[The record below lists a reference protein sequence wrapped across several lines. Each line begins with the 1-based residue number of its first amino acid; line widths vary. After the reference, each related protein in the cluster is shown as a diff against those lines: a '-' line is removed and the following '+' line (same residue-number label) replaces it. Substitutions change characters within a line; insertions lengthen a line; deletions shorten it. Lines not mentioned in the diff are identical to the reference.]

1 MLDLSIITREILVG
15 TQVTGD
21 EDLDA
26 LKKIG
31 VGGLLSL
38 QDEDDLRRAGL
49 RWDLLQ
55 KAGAGRDI
63 DMRRVPIIDFDP
75 GDLVAKI
82 DRCVTELDDL
92 LSESPR
98 VYVHCTAGINRSAGV
113 VLSYLVLRKR
123 LTVDVAFKL
132 LQSRRPQVNP
142 YRSLV
147 THLME
152 RQAG

>member
-15 TQVTGD
+15 TQISGD

-26 LKKIG
+26 IRKMG
-31 VGGLLSL
+31 VAGLLSL

-55 KAGAGRDI
+55 KAGASRDI

-75 GDLVAKI
+75 GDLVAKL
-82 DRCVTELDDL
+82 DRCVNELDDL

-113 VLSYLVLRKR
+113 VLGYLVLRR
-123 LTVDVAFKL
+123 RMSVDAAFKL

-142 YRSLV
+142 YRSLIA
-147 THLME
+147 HLME

>member
-1 MLDLSIITREILVG
+1 VLDLSIITREILVG

>member
-15 TQVTGD
+15 TQITGV

-26 LKKIG
+26 LKSMG

-38 QDEDDLRRAGL
+38 QDENDLRRAGL

-55 KAGAGRDI
+55 KAGAGRDV
-63 DMRRVPIIDFDP
+63 DMRRISIIDFDP
-75 GDLVAKI
+75 GDLVSKL
-82 DRCVTELDDL
+82 DRCVAELDDL
-92 LSESPR
+92 LSEADR

-113 VLSYLVLRKR
+113 VLGFLVLRR
-123 LTVDVAFKL
+123 HLTVDAAFKL
-132 LQSRRPQVNP
+132 LQNRRPQSNP

-147 THLME
+147 THLQE
-152 RQAG
+152 RQTG